1 MSLDGGRFRGAPVTA
16 TVTAVTVLASTLV
29 RAIIGA
35 RWQSVEAWAIET
47 STSTTVDVGARACAM
62 AARVFGFCASTGEF
76 VVGTSLLSSVGTRV
90 ERASGTRR
98 FAGVLAALAVVSV
111 VVKWALGVGM
121 DKDACGPY
129 ALVFGLMRVYATET
143 PTAVSARD
151 EAREFVVTDKM
162 VKYFGACVLAV
173 SNGGRSMR
181 AAVVGT
187 FAGYVVTDGVGTT
200 HEALALTAPGWWPRR
215 RSRPIVRMRARAP
228 RASGNDSG
236 EGLVPP
242 SESNVRVLTSMGFDE
257 TAARRALQRAND
269 DVQRASDFLL
279 SG

>member
-1 MSLDGGRFRGAPVTA
+1 MSGGRFRGAPATA
-16 TVTAVTVLASTLV
+16 TVTAATVLASTLV
-29 RAIIGA
+29 RAIIGT
-35 RWQSVEAWAIET
+35 RWRSVEAWAIET

-62 AARVFGFCASTGEF
+62 ATRALGFCASTGEF
-76 VVGTSLLSSVGTRV
+76 LVGTSLLSSVGTRL

-98 FAGVLAALAVVSV
+98 FAGAALALVLVSV
-111 VVKWALGVGM
+111 VVKWTLGVGVE
-121 DKDACGPY
+121 KDACGPY

-143 PTAVSARD
+143 PTAAAARD
-151 EAREFVVTDKM
+151 GVREFVVTDKM
-162 VKYFGACVLAV
+162 VKYFGACMLAV

-181 AAVVGT
+181 AALVGL

-215 RSRPIVRMRARAP
+215 RPRPIVRMRARAP

-242 SESNVRVLTSMGFDE
+242 SEENVRVLTSMGFDE

-269 DVQRASDFLL
+269 DVQRASNFLL

>member
-1 MSLDGGRFRGAPVTA
+1 MSVDGGRFRGAPATA

-29 RAIIGA
+29 RVIIGA
-35 RWQSVEAWAIET
+35 RWRSVEAWAIET

-62 AARVFGFCASTGEF
+62 ATRAFGFCASTGEF
-76 VVGTSLLSSVGTRV
+76 LVGTSLLSSVGTRL

-98 FAGVLAALAVVSV
+98 FAGAALALVLVSV
-111 VVKWALGVGM
+111 VVKWTLGVGVE
-121 DKDACGPY
+121 KDACGPY

-143 PTAVSARD
+143 PTASSS
-151 EAREFVVTDKM
+151 REFVVTDKM
-162 VKYFGACVLAV
+162 VKYFGACMLAV
-173 SNGGRSMR
+173 SNGRRSMR
-181 AAVVGT
+181 AALVGT
-187 FAGYVVTDGVGTT
+187 FAGYVLTDGVGTT
-200 HEALALTAPGWWPRR
+200 HEALALTAPRWWPRR

-228 RASGNDSG
+228 RASENDSG

-242 SESNVRVLTSMGFDE
+242 TEENVRVLTSMGFDE